1 MPSSLPA
8 AVTTRETQAADAPS
22 SSLATSHDDRDI
34 ARGRLLAIL
43 WTLCYAGLIVIVSLI
58 PSHIDLSHEHLRGRV
73 HMFTDS
79 IGLLP
84 RLHSLRDL
92 ATNFVLYVPLGVLL
106 PLTMKPGSMWR
117 WPGVFAGFL
126 LSVAMETAQVATTR
140 FPSAWDVAMNSAGHA
155 VGYLVV
161 AVVLA
166 RRGLSPAIF
175 VGRRVGTPRQK
186 LASGLRQVYVPL
198 LTLMAL
204 LPLNVTVRVSDVWAK
219 LHGTAV
225 NAGRIWLDPLGP
237 WPSERV
243 SGLFTAVLL
252 LMPYGFLSYVA
263 KPQRGRRA
271 YVRYA
276 IFGALVSA
284 VIELLQ
290 VLVRSRSSDLMQVL
304 CAGVGAT
311 LGVALARAWDR
322 SEAAQEAPETRAF
335 EWRDGL
341 LFGLI
346 GYALVLLVLAWRP
359 FTFVTSFHDAWIRL
373 VHDTAWI
380 PLRAYMSGERSL
392 AIWRDLLR
400 EAGWYVPLG
409 MLLQAYLARVRLPT
423 WFPPRAVVA
432 MLVIGMLGTV
442 LELGQSLIVGRLADS
457 TDIISHMLG
466 GLCGYL
472 VLSALRR
479 GRTMDHAA

>member
-1 MPSSLPA
+1 
-8 AVTTRETQAADAPS
+8 VTTSETTAAAQRDER
-22 SSLATSHDDRDI
+22 DD
-34 ARGRLLAIL
+34 ARGRALAIV
-43 WTLCYAGLIVIVSLI
+43 WTLCYAGLIVVVSLI
-58 PSHIDLSHEHLRGRV
+58 PAHLDLSHEHLVGRLR
-73 HMFTDS
+73 MFTAS
-79 IGLLP
+79 LHESP

-106 PLTMKPGSMWR
+106 PMTQRPRSMWR
-117 WPGVFAGFL
+117 VPGIFVGL
-126 LSVAMETAQVATTR
+126 VLSCAMESAQVATTR
-140 FPSAWDVAMNSAGHA
+140 FPSIWDIAMNSAGYA
-155 VGYLVV
+155 AGYLVV
-161 AVVLA
+161 ARVLA
-166 RRGLSPAIF
+166 RRGLTAAIF
-175 VGRRVGTPRQK
+175 VGRRVGTPRQQ
-186 LASGLRQVYVPL
+186 LAAGLRQVYVPL

-204 LPLNVTVRVSDVWAK
+204 LPLNITVRVSDLWAK
-219 LHGTAV
+219 LHGTLAQG
-225 NAGRIWLDPLGP
+225 GRIWLDPLGP
-237 WPSERV
+237 WPDDRL
-243 SGLFTAVLL
+243 SGLPTAMLL

-276 IFGALVSA
+276 LFGALVSA
-284 VIELLQ
+284 VIESLQ
-290 VLVRSRSSDLMQVL
+290 LVVRSRSSDLVQVL
-304 CAGVGAT
+304 CAGLGAA

-322 SEAAQEAPETRAF
+322 SPSAQEAAETHAF

-341 LFGLI
+341 LF
-346 GYALVLLVLAWRP
+346 ALLAYSLLLLVVAWRP
-359 FTFVTSFHDAWIRL
+359 FTFVPSFHDAWTRL

-409 MLLQAYLARVRLPT
+409 MLLQAYLGRVSLPS
-423 WFPPRAVVA
+423 WFPPRPFVA
-432 MLVIGMLGTV
+432 LLVIGVVGTV

-457 TDIISHMLG
+457 TDIISHLMG

-479 GRTMDHAA
+479 GRATDPAA

>member
-1 MPSSLPA
+1 MPSSLAA
-8 AVTTRETQAADAPS
+8 AVTTPQT
-22 SSLATSHDDRDI
+22 HDDRDL

-58 PSHIDLSHEHLRGRV
+58 PSHLDLSHEHLRGRLA
-73 HMFTDS
+73 MFS
-79 IGLLP
+79 ESLSVSP

-106 PLTMKPGSMWR
+106 PLTMKPGSIWR
-117 WPGVFAGFL
+117 WPGLFAGFL
-126 LSVAMETAQVATTR
+126 LSVAMETAQMATTR

-155 VGYLVV
+155 AGYLVV
-161 AVVLA
+161 ARVLA
-166 RRGLSPAIF
+166 RRGLTAAIF

-204 LPLNVTVRVSDVWAK
+204 LPLNVTVRVSDLWAK
-219 LHGTAV
+219 LHGTAAR
-225 NAGRIWLDPLGP
+225 AGHIWLDPLGP
-237 WPSERV
+237 WPGERI

-284 VIELLQ
+284 VIEGLQ
-290 VLVRSRSSDLMQVL
+290 VLVRSRSSDLMQVF
-304 CAGVGAT
+304 CAGVGAA

-322 SEAAQEAPETRAF
+322 SESALEAPETRAF

-341 LFGLI
+341 LFAI
-346 GYALVLLVLAWRP
+346 VGYALVLLVLAWRP
-359 FTFVTSFHDAWIRL
+359 FSFVSSFHDAWFRL
-373 VHDTAWI
+373 VHETAWL

-409 MLLQAYLARVRLPT
+409 MLLQAYLARVSMPS
-423 WFPPRAVVA
+423 WFPPRAFVA
-432 MLVIGMLGTV
+432 AFVIVALGTV
-442 LELGQSLIVGRLADS
+442 LELGQSLIVGRLADT
-457 TDIISHMLG
+457 TDIISHLIG
-466 GLCGYL
+466 GGTGYL
-472 VLSALRR
+472 VLSSLRR
-479 GRTMDHAA
+479 GRSAEHA